1 MNANLPKQRMGRK
14 QKKKKRKML
23 EGSNEVTI
31 NEIER

>member
-14 QKKKKRKML
+14 QQKKNRKML